1 MGVLY
6 AQVSD
11 VKALMALSAQQEE
24 QAGVLLQYASDRLR
38 IIAANYGK
46 DLDGMVSAD
55 GDFASAVR
63 YTVVQAVVNAL
74 GRLAQNA
81 DAAASGASQATQSAL
96 GYSVT
101 LTYSNAGSFLW
112 FGKAELKNL
121 GIARQSYGALDIYGT
136 G

>member
-1 MGVLY
+1 MGAVY
-6 AQVSD
+6 ATVND
-11 VKALMALSAQQEE
+11 IKALKPLTAQEE
-24 QAGVLLQYASDRLR
+24 QQAGVLIQYASDRLR
-38 IIAANYGK
+38 VIAANYGK
-46 DLDGMVSAD
+46 DLDSMVEDDESYANT
-55 GDFASAVR
+55 VR
-63 YTVVQAVVNAL
+63 YAVVQAVINAL

-121 GIARQSYGALDIYGT
+121 GIARQSYGALDIFGT